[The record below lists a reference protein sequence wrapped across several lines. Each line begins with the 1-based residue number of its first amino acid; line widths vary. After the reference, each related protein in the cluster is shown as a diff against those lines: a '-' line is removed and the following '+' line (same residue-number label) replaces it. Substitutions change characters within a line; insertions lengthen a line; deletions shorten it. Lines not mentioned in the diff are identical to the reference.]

1 MQIHRFTSYWFV
13 ITFVAFNLQACGS
26 IQQIIQGSPTPTPTE
41 TPTLTF
47 TPTLTPTPTLKPT
60 PTLTSTATPNLVA
73 TQQYEA
79 FLPLVQKYFDAG
91 YIPSMNGTY
100 YQLDD
105 YSDSLAKRGNYQW
118 ATLGMN
124 VTNFIIKSR
133 VTMST
138 ANKSAPETGCGIV
151 FRTIGNFLQAVYIAQ
166 DDKAYFV
173 VHNQINDQHY
183 FNEIP
188 NPAEFELI
196 LIINERYIKFYIDGK
211 EALVY
216 ETYIDTHAGDL
227 GFTVISGSN
236 EDYGSRCDF
245 KNTELWVIK

>member
-13 ITFVAFNLQACGS
+13 IACGP
-26 IQQIIQGSPTPTPTE
+26 IQQLIQGSPTPTLTE
-41 TPTLTF
+41 TPTLTS
-47 TPTLTPTPTLKPT
+47 TPTLSPTPTPKPT
-60 PTLTSTATPNLVA
+60 STPTSTATPNLVA

-105 YSDSLAKRGNYQW
+105 YSDSLAKRGNYRW
-118 ATLGMN
+118 DTVAGN
-124 VTNFIIKSR
+124 IENFILKSHL
-133 VTMST
+133 TMST
-138 ANKSAPETGCGIV
+138 ANAYAPETGCGIV
-151 FRTIGNFLQAVYIAQ
+151 FRTLGEGVVEAVYVGQ
-166 DDKAYFV
+166 DDKVHYIVNNTISHEQYF
-173 VHNQINDQHY
+173 NQIS
-183 FNEIP
+183 
-188 NPAEFELI
+188 NPAEFDII
-196 LIINERYIKFYIDGK
+196 LIANDRFIKFYIDGK